1 MENQIQLTNAQK
13 LAIKEKILKDTDH
26 NNPKIPQSSG
36 GNFFDALKS
45 GSEKFS
51 NSKIKNVFPIE
62 GEEV

>member
-1 MENQIQLTNAQK
+1 MENQIQLTNVQK

-26 NNPKIPQSSG
+26 NNPKIPQANG
-36 GNFFDALKS
+36 GNFFNALKN

>member
-1 MENQIQLTNAQK
+1 MENQIKLTNEQK

-36 GNFFDALKS
+36 GNFFDALKN
-45 GSEKFS
+45 GTDKFS
-51 NSKIKNVFPIE
+51 NSIIKTVFPIE